1 MAFLSFFM
9 GNRIGQIIGIVV
21 LLSGSFFTWL
31 AIHDH
36 NLWNEATEKF
46 NMMQQEL
53 FNKKEEE
60 FKQKT
65 DEISSNAD
73 RIRAVI
79 AEREAEAKRQLEDIE
94 RKATEDTKPT
104 TPEVKPVSDDA
115 SPYLKS
121 IVKQLDQVYGEKKK

>member
-31 AIHDH
+31 AVHDH
-36 NLWNEATEKF
+36 NLWNEATDKF

-65 DEISSNAD
+65 GEINSNAD
-73 RIRAVI
+73 RIREII
-79 AEREAEAKRQLEDIE
+79 AQQEADAKKQLEEIE
-94 RKATEDTKPT
+94 KKADEESKPKTPT
-104 TPEVKPVSDDA
+104 TAPVSDDA
-115 SPYLKS
+115 APYLKS

>member
-36 NLWNEATEKF
+36 NLWNEATDKF

-65 DEISSNAD
+65 GEINSNAD
-73 RIRAVI
+73 RIREII
-79 AEREAEAKRQLEDIE
+79 AQQEATAKKQLEEIE
-94 RKATEDTKPT
+94 KKADEETKPK
-104 TPEVKPVSDDA
+104 TPAATPVSDDA

-121 IVKQLDQVYGEKKK
+121 IVKQLDAVYGEKKK

>member
-1 MAFLSFFM
+1 MPFIGFFLN
-9 GNRIGQIIGIVV
+9 NRIGQFIGIAI
-21 LLSGSFFTWL
+21 LLSSAFFSWL
-31 AIHDH
+31 AVHDH

>member
-60 FKQKT
+60 FKEKT
-65 DEISSNAD
+65 ETIKTNAD
-73 RIRAVI
+73 RIREII
-79 AEREAEAKRQLEDIE
+79 AQQEADAKKQLDEIE
-94 RKATEDTKPT
+94 KKADEESKPKTPT
-104 TPEVKPVSDDA
+104 TAPVSDDA
-115 SPYLKS
+115 VPYLKS
-121 IVKQLDQVYGEKKK
+121 IVKQLDAAYGEKKK

>member
-1 MAFLSFFM
+1 MPFIGFFLN
-9 GNRIGQIIGIVV
+9 NRIGQFIGIAI
-21 LLSGSFFTWL
+21 LLSGAFFSWL
-31 AIHDH
+31 AVHDH

-65 DEISSNAD
+65 GEINSNAD
-73 RIRAVI
+73 RIREII
-79 AEREAEAKRQLEDIE
+79 AQQEAAAKKQLEEIE
-94 RKATEDTKPT
+94 KKADEETKPK
-104 TPEVKPVSDDA
+104 TPAAAPVSDDA
-115 SPYLKS
+115 APYLKS

>member
-9 GNRIGQIIGIVV
+9 GNRIGQIIGIIV

-60 FKQKT
+60 FQQKT
-65 DEISSNAD
+65 GEINSNAD
-73 RIRAVI
+73 RIRAII
-79 AEREAEAKRQLEDIE
+79 AEQEAAAKKQLEEIE
-94 RKATEDTKPT
+94 KKADEESKPKTPT
-104 TPEVKPVSDDA
+104 TTPVSDDA
-115 SPYLKS
+115 VPYLKS